1 MVRRINENLKE
12 KIHIEKI
19 TNEPFDDIIG
29 HSDCER
35 KYFTIENNDIIYKRL
50 KSELSIAYLPY
61 LGPCVDYG
69 GGDIC
74 LEESNDNFKVYIID
88 RARKF
93 QYEEFIKIEDAIQK
107 LISIYEEEELVDN
120 PDKMEEIFYQTLGLS
135 KQENVTI
142 DKGESKVLK
151 LKRK

>member
-29 HSDCER
+29 HSTCER
-35 KYFTIENNDIIYKRL
+35 RYFTIENNDIIYKRL

-74 LEESNDNFKVYIID
+74 LEESSDNFKVYIID
-88 RARKF
+88 RACKF

-107 LISIYEEEELVDN
+107 LISIFKEEELIDN
-120 PDKMEEIFYQTLGLS
+120 PNKMEEIFYQTLGLS

-142 DKGESKVLK
+142 NKGKVLK
-151 LKRK
+151 LKRN